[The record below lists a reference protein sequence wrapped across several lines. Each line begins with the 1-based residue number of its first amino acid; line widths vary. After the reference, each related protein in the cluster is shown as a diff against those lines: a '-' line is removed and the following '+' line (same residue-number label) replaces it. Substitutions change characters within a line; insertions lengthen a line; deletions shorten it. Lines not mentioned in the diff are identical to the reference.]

1 MGERLEGVVPAG
13 RSLTDDVDQIS
24 SDLHEERLEVVARAL
39 ARIGATSVLDLG
51 CGTGIL
57 LARLSEDP
65 RFTRLAGLDTSVE
78 ALAAAERR
86 LEGALGARRVFLYH
100 GSFDAAHSRLGD
112 FDAAL
117 MVETI
122 EHIDPRR
129 LSAVE
134 HVLFARY
141 RPATVLITTPN
152 REYNALYGMPDNALR
167 HPEHRFEWT
176 RGKFRSWASGVAART
191 GYGVSLCGIGEPD
204 LVRGSPTQMATF
216 RRNA

>member
-1 MGERLEGVVPAG
+1 MIEALTTELHAERLEAV
-13 RSLTDDVDQIS
+13 T
-24 SDLHEERLEVVARAL
+24 RAL
-39 ARIGATSVLDLG
+39 ERAAATSVVDLG

-57 LARLSEDP
+57 LAKLSEDP
-65 RFTRLAGLDTSVE
+65 RYTRLAGLDASVE

-86 LEGALGARRVFLYH
+86 LASALQADRVFLYH
-100 GSFDAAHSRLGD
+100 GSFDEADSRLGG
-112 FDAAL
+112 FDAVL

-134 HVLFARY
+134 HALFVCY

-152 REYNALYGMPDNALR
+152 REYNALYGMPDNAFR

-176 RGKFRSWASGVAART
+176 RGKFRGWAMGVAARN
-191 GYGVSLCGIGEPD
+191 GYGVSLSGIGDPD

-216 RRNA
+216 RRHA